1 MRKLIDYS
9 DIDEIDEEYSYEES
23 LYNYESNHKHYACS
37 GCIYVDSCDFAYDYY
52 NMGKTQSE
60 CLANGG

>member
-9 DIDEIDEEYSYEES
+9 DIDEIDEEYSYEDF
-23 LYNYESNHKHYACS
+23 LYNESNHRTYACS
-37 GCIYVDSCDFAYDYY
+37 SCEYVQDCDFAYDSY
-52 NMGKTQSE
+52 NYGKTQTT